1 MKHVF
6 RYKNKKLKTNH
17 LSEKDLYE
25 KEETG
30 DGLFIMK
37 TVFSLQVRGKELDI
51 SIYLTMLIKK
61 ERNLQVKI

>member
-37 TVFSLQVRGKELDI
+37 TVFSLQVRAKELDI